1 MNSSSQHPRGMILFF
16 ALLILGVTAASVI
29 LLLSQSSV
37 NGYLSIDEKIK
48 SEQVRAELY
57 GCLDEALIHYAANPG
72 YIPATITLASYT
84 CSASALVSGDQRTVT
99 ISRTNLGITRRV
111 VAVVNVNISPITISS
126 VLEQ

>member
-37 NGYLSIDEKIK
+37 SGYLSIDEKIK

-57 GCLDEALIHYAANPG
+57 GCLDEVLIHYSANAS
-72 YIPATITLASYT
+72 YIPDVIDLASHT
-84 CSASALVSGDQRTVT
+84 CSATALVNGDQRTVT
-99 ISRTNLGITRRV
+99 VSRTNLGITRRV
-111 VAVVNVNISPITISS
+111 VAVVNVNITPITVSS